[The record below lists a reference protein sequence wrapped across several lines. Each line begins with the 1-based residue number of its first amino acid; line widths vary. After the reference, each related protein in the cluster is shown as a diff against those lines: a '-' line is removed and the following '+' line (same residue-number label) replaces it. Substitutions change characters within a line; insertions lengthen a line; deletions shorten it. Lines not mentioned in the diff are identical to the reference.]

1 MRKLIV
7 MLTATAAF
15 LCIGSLTWRAEAAP
29 WLAASALRSA
39 GETSAAIQKV
49 GCWPG
54 QWDYCPYHMKPSR
67 YGGCIPCRHG
77 PGY

>member
-29 WLAASALRSA
+29 WLAALRSA
-39 GETSAAIQKV
+39 APAKRPRRFKRSAAGRGSGTIA
-49 GCWPG
+49 
-54 QWDYCPYHMKPSR
+54 HTT
-67 YGGCIPCRHG
+67 
-77 PGY
+77 